1 MQDAAKKSSASRS
14 ARKKRRKRN
23 LTLHYILVLIL
34 VIAVGTVLSL
44 TVLFN
49 ITAVEV
55 SGDVPYEAQMI
66 IDCSNIRNGDNLLRT
81 KTKKAEDKI
90 LQQLV
95 YIDTVHIKKILPSK
109 ILIQVTR
116 SEPFANLE
124 YDGKFLLISKKGK
137 ILESRREPEEG
148 LFMIKGYEPVSV
160 SVGSVLTSEDKA
172 KDKLLDTIYTE
183 LENIKIDK
191 NMEIDIT
198 DRYNIKLLYDGRIN
212 IELGSQNDI
221 EYKIRYAKTVIDTK
235 IPEKKIGTLFMLG
248 EDRAS
253 FVEKSDLEKFY
264 ENYNEAKTSVSET
277 EEDSV
282 SGTLPETAQSQE

>member
-1 MQDAAKKSSASRS
+1 MQDAARKSSASRS

-235 IPEKKIGTLFMLG
+235 IPEKKMGTLFMLG

-277 EEDSV
+277 EEDNV
-282 SGTLPETAQSQE
+282 SGILPETAQSQE

>member
-1 MQDAAKKSSASRS
+1 MQDAARKSSASRS

-235 IPEKKIGTLFMLG
+235 IPEKKTGTLFMLG

-277 EEDSV
+277 EEDNV
-282 SGTLPETAQSQE
+282 SGILPETAQSQE